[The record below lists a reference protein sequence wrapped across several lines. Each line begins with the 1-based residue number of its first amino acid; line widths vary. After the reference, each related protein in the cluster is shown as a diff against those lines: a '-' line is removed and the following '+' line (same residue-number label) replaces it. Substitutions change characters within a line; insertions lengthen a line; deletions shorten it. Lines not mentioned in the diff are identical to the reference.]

1 LGVSRRDAA
10 LIDATVAVVVHLVT
24 LLQSTGARTSFVV
37 IAVPRTGRET
47 VPINIQF
54 GLQHCSTAV
63 IV

>member
-1 LGVSRRDAA
+1 LRVSWRDAA

-24 LLQSTGARTSFVV
+24 LLQSTGTHTSFVV
-37 IAVPRTGRET
+37 ITVPRTGRET
-47 VPINIQF
+47 VAIDIQF